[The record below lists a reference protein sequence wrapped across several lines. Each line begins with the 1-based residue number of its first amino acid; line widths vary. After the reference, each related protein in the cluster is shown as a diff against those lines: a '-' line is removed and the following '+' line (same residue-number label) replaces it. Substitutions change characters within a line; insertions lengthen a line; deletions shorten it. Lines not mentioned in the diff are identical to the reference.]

1 MIRSSQPHEEEPH
14 SDRRSRVPGLWL
26 YTRSLPFAASFGIL
40 KEKTEELE
48 KAEASLALLTVTVTV
63 TRANIYE
70 QPETP
75 ALAIWPK

>member
-26 YTRSLPFAASFGIL
+26 YTRSLPFTASFGIL

-48 KAEASLALLTVTVTV
+48 KAEASLALLCDSYPGEHLRT
-63 TRANIYE
+63 TRN
-70 QPETP
+70 TSSGN
-75 ALAIWPK
+75 LA